1 MSHLVLAGDSIFDNA
16 SYVPG
21 CPAVCDQMK
30 SWLGSDWKVT
40 LLATDGAV
48 CNNLSKQ
55 LEKIPDDT
63 SHLCISIGGNDALFA
78 SGIMLDEKAMARQV
92 IDKLAAVRTQF
103 RADYLAM
110 LKQVMALRMPVVVC
124 TIYDAI
130 PEFSDREATGLA
142 LFNDMIISCASE
154 YGIPVI
160 DLRKI
165 CDDREDFSKLS
176 PIEPSELGGAKIV
189 SSIKN
194 VILNHDFTST
204 RTCIYT
210 N

>member
-1 MSHLVLAGDSIFDNA
+1 MR
-16 SYVPG
+16 
-21 CPAVCDQMK
+21 

-48 CNNLSKQ
+48 CNNLTKQ
-55 LEKIPDDT
+55 LEKMPDDVT
-63 SHLCISIGGNDALFA
+63 HLCISIGGNDALFA
-78 SGIMLDEKAMARQV
+78 SGIMLDEEAKAMQV
-92 IDKLAAVRTQF
+92 IDKLAAVRSQF
-103 RADYLAM
+103 RTDYHAM
-110 LKQVMALRMPVVVC
+110 LKKVLALRKPVIVC

-130 PEFSDREATGLA
+130 PEFSQREATGLA
-142 LFNDMIISCASE
+142 LFNDMIVSCAAD

-176 PIEPSELGGAKIV
+176 PIEPSEIGGAKIV

-194 VILNHDFTST
+194 VILNHDFAST
-204 RTCIYT
+204 RTSIYT